1 MDNRD
6 VFSSKG
12 KKIHLSGK
20 KGRDGLRELY
30 SELKANGR
38 MPTVKMDVGLGD
50 CVLGYPVYRGETEGG
65 IYDEVLYVTDD
76 GRVVYGLVP
85 VAPSHMHECPSYET
99 EDGVRRLIDY
109 CNSNGMNQLP
119 KINV

>member
-6 VFSSKG
+6 VFSTKG
-12 KKIHLSGK
+12 KKIHLSDK

-30 SELKANGR
+30 SELKAKGG
-38 MPTVKMDVGLGD
+38 MPTVKLDESPFGYS
-50 CVLGYPVYRGETEGG
+50 LGYPVYRGETEGA

-99 EDGVRRLIDY
+99 EDGVCRLIDY